1 MAVLAQSAEI
11 CYTEP
16 ERKCFPVR
24 CDCHIH
30 MVLDGADWKRAI
42 ARHSGGVDEVW
53 VRRVLET
60 YRKLGFAYLRDGGDR
75 WGAGVRDHYLIHYV
89 VSGRGTF
96 TAAGRAFPVRAGEV
110 FLVWPNVVVSYEAG
124 TPLSPLCAQGHY
136 GGFIGEKY
144 ENLSQYAAM
153 VTQKRAKGADFIKI
167 MISGLMDFD
176 RFGVLTEDGLPP
188 ETIRELIH
196 IAHEEGFA
204 VMAHANGAR
213 TVEAAALAGV
223 DSVEHGAYLDT
234 DALHAMRENGTV
246 WVPTLS
252 TIGNLRGMGRFDEAA
267 VAAILE
273 SAMENVAAFAAMGGL
288 IAPGTDAGAWAVP
301 HGSLS
306 EYALLEQ
313 VLGENAE
320 NILSRGAAECVFL
333 DADRKSAAIAEGN
346 FRRLGIGAKVT
357 LTRAENYLSGN
368 CGAFSVPGCAV
379 GTARDGCFFT
389 RFFCSCGEYLTF
401 WLGSMILNPLLW
413 CRGLR

>member
-1 MAVLAQSAEI
+1 MG
-11 CYTEP
+11 
-16 ERKCFPVR
+16 

-42 ARHSGGVDEVW
+42 ARHSGGVQEAW
-53 VRRVLET
+53 VRRVLEV
-60 YRKLGFAYLRDGGDR
+60 YQKLGFSYLRDGGDR
-75 WGAGVRDHYLIHYV
+75 WGVGVKARSL
-89 VSGRGTF
+89 
-96 TAAGRAFPVRAGEV
+96 AGE
-110 FLVWPNVVVSYEAG
+110 YG
-124 TPLSPLCAQGHY
+124 ITYRTPLSPLCAQGHY

-144 ENLSQYAAM
+144 ENLSEYAAK
-153 VTQKRAKGADFIKI
+153 VFRKRTEGADFIKI

-213 TVEAAALAGV
+213 TVETAAQAGV
-223 DSVEHGAYLDT
+223 DSVEHGAYLDA

-252 TIGNLRGMGRFDEAA
+252 TIGNLRGTGRFDETA

-273 SAMENVAAFAAMGGL
+273 SAMENVSAFASMGGL

-306 EYALLEQ
+306 EYALLGQ
-313 VLGENAE
+313 ALGENAE
-320 NILSRGAAECVFL
+320 SILSRGAAEIQ
-333 DADRKSAAIAEGN
+333 RK
-346 FRRLGIGAKVT
+346 F
-357 LTRAENYLSGN
+357 
-368 CGAFSVPGCAV
+368 
-379 GTARDGCFFT
+379 
-389 RFFCSCGEYLTF
+389 
-401 WLGSMILNPLLW
+401 
-413 CRGLR
+413 